1 MDKNNKSLEKKL
13 LCNVA
18 DTIDVKL
25 NTTTKYV
32 QLHVMIGKAGCSQQK
47 SRSHDQRILIGL

>member
-18 DTIDVKL
+18 GTIDVKL
-25 NTTTKYV
+25 NTTTEYV
-32 QLHVMIGKAGCSQQK
+32 QLHVTIGKAGCSQQK
-47 SRSHDQRILIGL
+47 SPAHDPD